1 MLHRA
6 PVCTSLPLQFIGGKS
21 VPRCPWLQ
29 ASQKQHSSFP
39 LLGAEERAVGQEGA
53 TGEVLPAG
61 PHSPALALQA
71 VPGSEGSW
79 VRGIDRVVLVRLSVS
94 TGRGRRVLTCPGSP
108 PGTCG
113 DRDCHQPRLKH
124 PDCPAAPA
132 THSPFPSCCY
142 CLLPHQPLLVIQ
154 RFSQR
159 PDNSSLVREQLEDN
173 YCSQQEPS
181 RVLAAPATAGTHLHK
196 EEQEAGTLTTVVGR
210 LVSAWAQRRAAMRT
224 A

>member
-1 MLHRA
+1 M
-6 PVCTSLPLQFIGGKS
+6 
-21 VPRCPWLQ
+21 
-29 ASQKQHSSFP
+29 
-39 LLGAEERAVGQEGA
+39 GQEGA

-61 PHSPALALQA
+61 PHSPALVLQA

>member
-1 MLHRA
+1 MHKPARA
-6 PVCTSLPLQFIGGKS
+6 VHTWQICPSVSPVQVSH
-21 VPRCPWLQ
+21 
-29 ASQKQHSSFP
+29 KQHSSFP

-61 PHSPALALQA
+61 LHSPASVLQA
-71 VPGSEGSW
+71 IPGSKGSW
-79 VRGIDRVVLVRLSVS
+79 VCGIDGVLVRLSVS
-94 TGRGRRVLTCPGSP
+94 TGRGCRVLTCPGSP

-113 DRDCHQPRLKH
+113 DRDCHQPPLKH
-124 PDCPAAPA
+124 ADSPAARA
-132 THSPFPSCCY
+132 MHSPFPSCCY

-154 RFSQR
+154 RLGQR
-159 PDNSSLVREQLEDN
+159 PDNSGLVWEQLEDN

-181 RVLAAPATAGTHLHK
+181 RVLAAPAMAGTHLHK
-196 EEQEAGTLTTVVGR
+196 EEQEAGALTTIVGR